1 MKYSNLHEDVKT
13 KKKGGKIKQRNMILI
28 GINERTLFI
37 KENKKEMRPAW
48 LTKSI
53 AVYVFIIKT
62 WNGKKKK
69 CSGFYVLNIIPLLN
83 LLWLTCV
90 FY

>member
-1 MKYSNLHEDVKT
+1 
-13 KKKGGKIKQRNMILI
+13 MILI
-28 GINERTLFI
+28 CISERMLFI

-62 WNGKKKK
+62 WNGKKKNA
-69 CSGFYVLNIIPLLN
+69 L
-83 LLWLTCV
+83 V
-90 FY
+90 FMF

>member
-1 MKYSNLHEDVKT
+1 
-13 KKKGGKIKQRNMILI
+13 MILI

-53 AVYVFIIKT
+53 AVFVFIIKT

-69 CSGFYVLNIIPLLN
+69 WFLCFKYYSPFKLALIDMCILLN
-83 LLWLTCV
+83 GYWLLIKWVVQVYLV
-90 FY
+90 L

>member
-1 MKYSNLHEDVKT
+1 
-13 KKKGGKIKQRNMILI
+13 MILI

-62 WNGKKKK
+62 WNGKKKNA
-69 CSGFYVLNIIPLLN
+69 L
-83 LLWLTCV
+83 V
-90 FY
+90 FMF